1 MLNLSQRIGA
11 AAGPISAMALLAAIV
26 VVTNTV
32 LVSVTTRTREIGV
45 RRALGASRQ
54 QIMQEV
60 LSEAVVV
67 AVAGGAVGV
76 VCAAGLVRLL
86 ATALGVPIDVSAQTL
101 VVAMWRRRDQ
111 RHRRR
116 LVPGAPG
123 HPARRHR
130 RASHRMMPGPAS
142 QSRTATLGSSMRE
155 AGRLAWDS
163 LRSQPAR
170 SGLAIAG
177 VVIGIVTVVLVASV
191 LVGLRNSVAQLFRE
205 LGTDNIFVFH
215 RNGDPYTPASERDAL
230 RRPLRPAFAE
240 TIRTLGPSVLD
251 VGVQLLVP
259 AVSATRVITARAGG
273 NESDTVLIEGV
284 SPNFFE
290 VTGAEFAS
298 GRPFSDAENRVVAPV
313 AVIGANVAV
322 ALFGGAGAV
331 GQPFLLGG
339 QRYFVV
345 GVLAKRRGTFFGEN
359 RNDNVVSMP
368 VATARRRFP
377 EAENTVLYVRA
388 ETGLRDRARDE
399 AETILRLLRGVG
411 PDEPSDFQLSTR
423 TRSSRSSTGSAP
435 RSSWPRS
442 AWRRSA
448 SSSAASASPTSW

>member
-1 MLNLSQRIGA
+1 
-11 AAGPISAMALLAAIV
+11 
-26 VVTNTV
+26 
-32 LVSVTTRTREIGV
+32 
-45 RRALGASRQ
+45 
-54 QIMQEV
+54 
-60 LSEAVVV
+60 
-67 AVAGGAVGV
+67 
-76 VCAAGLVRLL
+76 
-86 ATALGVPIDVSAQTL
+86 
-101 VVAMWRRRDQ
+101 
-111 RHRRR
+111 
-116 LVPGAPG
+116 
-123 HPARRHR
+123 
-130 RASHRMMPGPAS
+130 MMPGPAS

-215 RNGDPYTPASERDAL
+215 RNGDPYTPASDRDAL

-273 NESDTVLIEGV
+273 NESDTMLIEGV

-339 QRYFVV
+339 ERYFVV

-368 VATARRRFP
+368 VATAQRRFP

-411 PDEPSDFQLSTR
+411 PDEPSDFQLSTSDQIIAQFDRLGAQIFLATVGLAAVSLLIGGIGIANVMVMSVTER
-423 TRSSRSSTGSAP
+423 TREIGVRLAIGARRREVLRQFLFEAAMLAGAGGLAGVVAATGLGLIATALAP
-435 RSSWPRS
+435 GFPAVPPLWAVVSGLVTSIAVGVIAGYWP
-442 AWRRSA
+442 ARR
-448 SSSAASASPTSW
+448 AAALDPVEALRYE